1 METDGR
7 GLDTPAAKAEFFLS
21 LVEDQRAVLLLDDV
35 RTAAQVTPFL
45 TGASGLLVI
54 VTAAGP
60 VQRLARYRPRSLALK
75 RMADT
80 DLAALI
86 TGVLQDDD
94 RCADTG
100 AVTELAGHCLGL
112 PLVARHAAGLLA
124 ARPDIPVRGLA
135 RRMAEHGRL
144 GALEDGQG
152 EAMPVPDDP
161 SGVFEAHYREL
172 DPRAAELY
180 LGLGL
185 HPTPDF
191 DRWCGHAILH
201 GHPRDEADAALRTLL
216 ARGLVQQGRPGRYA
230 MHDLAHEHA
239 ARTAQREL
247 PRHGAGGSPGGS
259 PTTTSTPRSP
269 PTGGSPSAGGS
280 ARSTRRRRPTGCPTS
295 PRPTPR
301 SGSATPW
308 TRSRPVWRTRPAS
321 ATRTPGTAGRWARR
335 PTPTS
340 PRTAAPTSA
349 PPSWPWPSRTRSGAK
364 STTPWP
370 ASGRSRAR

>member
-1 METDGR
+1 HHDSSSGDDHGTRIQIGDVYGGVRPDVPFQDRVDVLERLDTWLAEAENGIGGRFWMVTGPPGYGVTTTVRKWIDDHVDRFPHAQILVDCGGGSGRGFGRGAEEVCDRYFALKGVETDGR

-45 TGASGLLVI
+45 TGAS
-54 VTAAGP
+54 
-60 VQRLARYRPRSLALK
+60 
-75 RMADT
+75 
-80 DLAALI
+80 
-86 TGVLQDDD
+86 
-94 RCADTG
+94 
-100 AVTELAGHCLGL
+100 GL

-239 ARTAQREL
+239 ARTAQCEL
-247 PRHGAGGSPGGS
+247 PPA
-259 PTTTSTPRSP
+259 
-269 PTGGSPSAGGS
+269 
-280 ARSTRRRRPTGCPTS
+280 RRRRI
-295 PRPTPR
+295 
-301 SGSATPW
+301 
-308 TRSRPVWRTRPAS
+308 SRRIADHYLYAAVAADRRLSQRWRVGPLYQAPAPYRLPDFAETDPAEWLGDS
-321 ATRTPGTAGRWARR
+321 LDAI
-335 PTPTS
+335 
-340 PRTAAPTSA
+340 AA
-349 PPSWPWPSRTRSGAK
+349 
-364 STTPWP
+364 
-370 ASGRSRAR
+370 